1 MWQATA
7 TTVTATSRGAEALA
21 APRYELI
28 PLAGVMEQARHL
40 PRDATVTVT
49 CSPRHGI
56 DASLDLAESLAA
68 SGYHAVPHVAA
79 RLVTGRGD
87 LQRIFQRLDA
97 AGLDD
102 VFIVGGD
109 APTPAGPYPGGLE
122 LLEDLDTL
130 PHRPRRIGVPS
141 YPEPHA
147 TIPPERMQAALD
159 AKNALADYTVTQICF
174 DADTILSWLADQHDR
189 GMRLPVYVGLPG
201 VIDRMKLM
209 GLAMRIGLG
218 ASTRVLRRQAG
229 LASRL
234 LGGSTYRPDT
244 LAEALV
250 PAFDSPATPGLAGF
264 HLNTFNQ
271 VAGTVAW
278 AEAKAAALHPGEPA
292 DADQAQAAVTAPAGP
307 QAGYY

>member
-1 MWQATA
+1 MWQATTAVA
-7 TTVTATSRGAEALA
+7 TTPRGAEALA
-21 APRYELI
+21 SPRYELI
-28 PLAGVMEQARHL
+28 PLTGVMEQASHL
-40 PRDATVTVT
+40 PRGATVTVT
-49 CSPRHGI
+49 CSPKHGI
-56 DASLDLAESLAA
+56 DASLDLAERLAA
-68 SGYHAVPHVAA
+68 AGFHAIPHVAA
-79 RLVTGRGD
+79 RLVTSRSD
-87 LQRIFQRLDA
+87 LQRILDRLAA

-109 APTPAGPYPGGLE
+109 APSPAGPYPGGRE

-130 PHRPRRIGVPS
+130 SRRPRRIGVPS

-147 TIPPERMQAALD
+147 TIPPEQMQAALD
-159 AKNALADYTVTQICF
+159 VKNALADYTVTQICF

-189 GMRLPVYVGLPG
+189 GLRLPVYMGLPG

-234 LGGSTYRPDT
+234 LGGSTYRPDA

-250 PAFDSPATPGLAGF
+250 PAFDGPLAPALAGF

-271 VAGTVAW
+271 IAETATW
-278 AEAKAAALHPGEPA
+278 AEATAATLHPCPPR
-292 DADQAQAAVTAPAGP
+292 DAGQAHTAAGTP
-307 QAGYY
+307 AGYY